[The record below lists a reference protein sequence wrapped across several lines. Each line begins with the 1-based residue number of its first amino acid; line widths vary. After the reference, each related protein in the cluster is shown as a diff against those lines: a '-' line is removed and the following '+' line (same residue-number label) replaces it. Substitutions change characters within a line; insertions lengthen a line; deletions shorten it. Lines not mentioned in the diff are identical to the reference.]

1 MKALYLH
8 RTATGHYGD
17 IDGLVLDPST
27 LELTAD
33 SLDAAEAARLRV
45 GLNHYADQARAA
57 LRVEAMTLSE
67 ARHELDGIATGLE
80 ALLLLATE
88 QPT

>member
-17 IDGLVLDPST
+17 IDGLVLSPNT
-27 LELTAD
+27 LELTAG

-45 GLNHYADQARAA
+45 GINHWADLARQAC
-57 LRVEAMTLSE
+57 
-67 ARHELDGIATGLE
+67 G
-80 ALLLLATE
+80 
-88 QPT
+88 